1 MNIEELIKK
10 YYLEIEASKDK
21 KATTVAIIKRID
33 TLVYAKSKQP
43 INTTN
48 KEQILKGLKREAL
61 LESKKCFA
69 QENKDHL
76 ALIDQAISSL
86 GGKNNDRI

>member
-10 YYLEIEASKDK
+10 YHLEIEASKDK

-33 TLVYAKSKQP
+33 TLVYTKSKQP
-43 INTTN
+43 INTAD
-48 KEQILKGLKREAL
+48 KEQILIGLKREAL

-86 GGKNNDRI
+86 GGKK